1 MKKIL
6 KIEKIQALEV
16 FDSRGNPT
24 VQAEVILENGIN
36 GVAMVPSGASTGSF
50 EAVELRDNDQTRLM
64 GKGVK
69 KAVENVEK
77 IIAKELEGK
86 NVYEQNKID
95 ELLVKLDTTEN
106 KSILGAN
113 ATLGVSL
120 AVAKAASNS
129 IQLPL
134 YRYLGGVNSKRLPMP
149 MMNILNGGKHSSNNI
164 SVQEFMIMPV
174 GANSFRRCMEMGVE
188 VYHELKK
195 VLKSKNYST
204 AVGDEGGFA
213 PNLSGEEEGIELII
227 EAIKSAGYEP
237 KKDVAI
243 ALDIASTEMYNEAK
257 KIGKEG
263 YYFWKK
269 DEFKTK
275 EEMVQY
281 LIDLANKYP
290 IISIEDGLA
299 EEDWDT
305 WKMLT
310 RRTRK

>member
-50 EAVELRDNDQTRLM
+50 EAVELRDNDHTRLM

-227 EAIKSAGYEP
+227 EAIKNAGYEP

>member
-24 VQAEVILENGIN
+24 VQAEVILENGVN

-129 IQLPL
+129 LQLPL

-227 EAIKSAGYEP
+227 EAIKNAGYEP

>member
-1 MKKIL
+1 M
-6 KIEKIQALEV
+6 
-16 FDSRGNPT
+16 DSARR
-24 VQAEVILENGIN
+24 L
-36 GVAMVPSGASTGSF
+36 AS
-50 EAVELRDNDQTRLM
+50 
-64 GKGVK
+64 
-69 KAVENVEK
+69 
-77 IIAKELEGK
+77 
-86 NVYEQNKID
+86 Y
-95 ELLVKLDTTEN
+95 
-106 KSILGAN
+106 
-113 ATLGVSL
+113 
-120 AVAKAASNS
+120 
-129 IQLPL
+129 
-134 YRYLGGVNSKRLPMP
+134 
-149 MMNILNGGKHSSNNI
+149 
-164 SVQEFMIMPV
+164 
-174 GANSFRRCMEMGVE
+174 SFRRCMEMGVE

-227 EAIKSAGYEP
+227 EAIKNAGYEP

>member
-24 VQAEVILENGIN
+24 VQAEVILESGIN

-129 IQLPL
+129 LQLPL

-227 EAIKSAGYEP
+227 EAIKNAGYEP

-275 EEMVQY
+275 EEMVQD

>member
-36 GVAMVPSGASTGSF
+36 GVAKVPSGASTGSF

-95 ELLVKLDTTEN
+95 ELLVNLDTTEN

-174 GANSFRRCMEMGVE
+174 GANSFRRCMEIGVE

-227 EAIKSAGYEP
+227 EAIKNAGYEP

>member
-227 EAIKSAGYEP
+227 EAIKNAGYEP

>member
-50 EAVELRDNDQTRLM
+50 EAVELRDNDQTRMM

-227 EAIKSAGYEP
+227 EAIKNAGYEP

>member
-195 VLKSKNYST
+195 VLKSKNHST

-227 EAIKSAGYEP
+227 EAIKNAGYEP

>member
-50 EAVELRDNDQTRLM
+50 EAVELRDNNQTRLM

-227 EAIKSAGYEP
+227 EAIKNAGYEP

>member
-24 VQAEVILENGIN
+24 VQAEVILESGIN

-129 IQLPL
+129 LQLPL

-227 EAIKSAGYEP
+227 EAIKNAGYEP
-237 KKDVAI
+237 QKDVAI

>member
-227 EAIKSAGYEP
+227 EAIKNAGYEP

-310 RRTRK
+310 RRARK

>member
-24 VQAEVILENGIN
+24 VQAEVILESGIN

-129 IQLPL
+129 LQLPL

-227 EAIKSAGYEP
+227 EAIKNAGYEP